1 MTNKYNK
8 RYAKQKGN
16 RMDKASKREN
26 TISDQKRQG
35 IARIIPPYAVIP
47 LLSCL
52 AWNCIV
58 YWGTQLLCANRPHF
72 DFSTP
77 FDLALPFQSWWILIY
92 VSSFV
97 FWPLCYVMTA
107 KYNSKEFLFRF
118 VTADLLSRTI
128 CGVFF
133 IVLPTT
139 NARPQFE
146 IDGFC
151 DALLALI
158 YHVDMPYDLFPSIHC
173 LVSLM
178 CWLGIYRCHEVKFEV
193 KAAVLVYALLI
204 CASTQFTKQH
214 YIVDVA
220 GGLLTA
226 LLAFALGMRTNW
238 YRPVQRMF
246 ERVNQRVWRDMGET
260 HER

>member
-1 MTNKYNK
+1 
-8 RYAKQKGN
+8 
-16 RMDKASKREN
+16 MDKASKRGN
-26 TISDQKRQG
+26 TISNQMRQG
-35 IARIIPPYAVIP
+35 IAKIVPSYAIIP

-58 YWGTQLLCANRPHF
+58 YWSTQVLCAHRPHF
-72 DFSTP
+72 DFSTA
-77 FDLALPFQSWWILIY
+77 FDQALPFQSWWILIY

-107 KYNSKEFLFRF
+107 KYNSKEFFFRF

-128 CGVFF
+128 CGIFF

-139 NARPQFE
+139 NVRPQFAVS
-146 IDGFC
+146 GFC
-151 DALLALI
+151 DWLLALI
-158 YHVDMPYDLFPSIHC
+158 YQMDLPYDLFPSIHC

-178 CWLGIYRCHEVKFEV
+178 CWLGIYRCREVKFTV

-238 YRPVQRMF
+238 YRPVQRVF
-246 ERVNQRVWRDMGET
+246 DRVNRRVWRDVGET

>member
-1 MTNKYNK
+1 
-8 RYAKQKGN
+8 
-16 RMDKASKREN
+16 MDKASKREN

-58 YWGTQLLCANRPHF
+58 YWGTQLLCANRPHY

-173 LVSLM
+173 L
-178 CWLGIYRCHEVKFEV
+178 
-193 KAAVLVYALLI
+193 I

-238 YRPVQRMF
+238 YRPVQHIF

>member
-1 MTNKYNK
+1 
-8 RYAKQKGN
+8 
-16 RMDKASKREN
+16 MDKASKRES
-26 TISDQKRQG
+26 TISNQMRQG
-35 IARIIPPYAVIP
+35 IAKIIPPYAVIP
-47 LLSCL
+47 WLSCL
-52 AWNCIV
+52 AWNCVV
-58 YWGTQLLCANRPHF
+58 YWGPQVLCANRPHY

-107 KYNSKEFLFRF
+107 NYNSKEFLFRF

-193 KAAVLVYALLI
+193 KAAVLAYALLI

>member
-1 MTNKYNK
+1 
-8 RYAKQKGN
+8 
-16 RMDKASKREN
+16 MDKASKREN

-58 YWGTQLLCANRPHF
+58 YWGTQVLCANRPHY

-118 VTADLLSRTI
+118 V
-128 CGVFF
+128 
-133 IVLPTT
+133 
-139 NARPQFE
+139 
-146 IDGFC
+146 
-151 DALLALI
+151 
-158 YHVDMPYDLFPSIHC
+158 
-173 LVSLM
+173 
-178 CWLGIYRCHEVKFEV
+178 
-193 KAAVLVYALLI
+193 
-204 CASTQFTKQH
+204 TQFTKQH